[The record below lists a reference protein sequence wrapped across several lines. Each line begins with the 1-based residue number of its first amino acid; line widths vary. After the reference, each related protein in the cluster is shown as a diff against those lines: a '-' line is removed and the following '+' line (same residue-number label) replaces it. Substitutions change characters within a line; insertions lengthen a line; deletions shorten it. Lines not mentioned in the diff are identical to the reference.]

1 MTTFPP
7 DLREAHR
14 TVSSGARWRC
24 LLAALLLATLCGCG
38 KTVVLQSDLNDAD
51 ANEIVALL
59 RRTGIEA
66 QKLTV
71 KGAIHLQ
78 VPEQSLAR
86 ATEAMRSAG
95 LPRHRFTDLGTVFKK
110 EGMIS
115 TPLEERARYLH
126 GLSEELAATLQQIDG
141 VLAARVHVVLPER
154 VAPGEPVM
162 PSSAAVFIKYRA
174 PFDED
179 GNVARIRRM
188 VAGSIPGMNG
198 ADGAAKVAL
207 VFTPALARAPETDWV
222 TRFGITVLAA
232 SAERLALLV
241 LGLGGG
247 LLAAVAAL
255 GTLLALRHPAVAAW
269 RARRR
274 AADDARFDA
283 EYDAAQ
289 QTTQQTAQQSAH
301 PQAPAAR

>member
-1 MTTFPP
+1 MASKSHDMALPAPP
-7 DLREAHR
+7 PWRWLRQ
-14 TVSSGARWRC
+14 
-24 LLAALLLATLCGCG
+24 LAALLLLVALCACSRP
-38 KTVVLQSDLNDAD
+38 VVLQSDLGDAD

-59 RRTGIEA
+59 REAGIEA

-71 KGAIHLQ
+71 KGVVSLQ

-86 ATEAMRSAG
+86 ASEAMRSAG
-95 LPRHRFTDLGTVFKK
+95 LPRRRHTDLGTVFKK

-179 GNVARIRRM
+179 DNVARIRRM
-188 VAGSIPGMNG
+188 VAGSIPGLAG
-198 ADGAAKVAL
+198 ADGAAKVPV
-207 VFTPALARAPETDWV
+207 VFTAAQERAPQVEWRTS
-222 TRFGITVLAA
+222 FGVTVLAA
-232 SAERLALLV
+232 SDARLALLV
-241 LGLGGG
+241 YGLGGIALVALAG
-247 LLAAVAAL
+247 LGA
-255 GTLLALRHPAVAAW
+255 LLALRHPPVAAW
-269 RARRR
+269 WQQRR
-274 AADDARFDA
+274 AKAVAG
-283 EYDAAQ
+283 
-289 QTTQQTAQQSAH
+289 
-301 PQAPAAR
+301 PA

>member
-1 MTTFPP
+1 MNC
-7 DLREAHR
+7 
-14 TVSSGARWRC
+14 SARPLYR
-24 LLAALLLATLCGCG
+24 LTAALLLAALCGCG

-59 RRTGIEA
+59 RHTGIEA
-66 QKLTV
+66 QKVTL

-95 LPRHRFTDLGTVFKK
+95 LPRRRFTDLGTVFKK

-188 VAGSIPGMNG
+188 VAGSIPGLNG
-198 ADGAAKVAL
+198 ADGAAKVPV
-207 VFTPALARAPETDWV
+207 VFTPALARAPEADWV
-222 TRFGITVLAA
+222 TRFGVTVLAG
-232 SAERLALLV
+232 SAGRLALLV
-241 LGLGGG
+241 YGLGGG
-247 LLAAVAAL
+247 LLLALAAL
-255 GTLLALRHPAVAAW
+255 GALLALRHPALGAW
-269 RARRR
+269 WDRLR
-274 AADDARFDA
+274 AADRA
-283 EYDAAQ
+283 E
-289 QTTQQTAQQSAH
+289 
-301 PQAPAAR
+301 APAAP